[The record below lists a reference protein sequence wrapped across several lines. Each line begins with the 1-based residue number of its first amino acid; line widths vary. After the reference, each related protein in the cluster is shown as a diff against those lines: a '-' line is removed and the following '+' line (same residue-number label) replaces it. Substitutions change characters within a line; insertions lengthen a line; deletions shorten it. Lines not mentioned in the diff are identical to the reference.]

1 MLAVEY
7 RRLGAS
13 GLKVSAL
20 GLGTWLTFG
29 DRLDDRTAFALV
41 RRALDLG
48 INLFDTADVYEFG
61 RAEQQLGRALA
72 GVPRKDYLLAS
83 KCFFPT
89 GPLPNDKGLSRKH
102 VFESVHASLQRLGV
116 EYLDLFFC
124 HRHDPET
131 PLPETVRAID
141 DLIRQGRILYWGV
154 SCWTAA
160 QTRDAVHTAARL
172 GAAPP
177 IASQPAYSLISRGI
191 EAEVM
196 PACRDLGI
204 GILSYSPLGQGVLT
218 GKYTGGELPSG
229 SRGADDR
236 RNRFMGPYLEAA
248 KLHRVE
254 KLAAL
259 AIDAGATPSQL
270 AIAWVLRHPEVAGV
284 INGATQVPQL
294 EENVRAATL
303 RIDDALFAALDR
315 LFAP

>member
-1 MLAVEY
+1 MDAVEY

-48 INLFDTADVYEFG
+48 INLFDTADVYESG

-72 GVPRKDYLLAS
+72 DVSRKDCVLAS
-83 KCFFPT
+83 KCYFPS
-89 GPLPNDKGLSRKH
+89 GPGPNDKGLSRKH
-102 VFESVHASLQRLGV
+102 VHESAEGSLRRLGV
-116 EYLDLFFC
+116 DYLDLFLC
-124 HRHDPET
+124 HRYDDET
-131 PLPETVRAID
+131 PLHETVRAMD
-141 DLIRQGRILYWGV
+141 DLIRQGKVLYWGV

-160 QTRDAVHTAARL
+160 QIRDAVGTAARL

-177 IASQPAYSLISRGI
+177 VANQPPFSLMSRGV
-191 EAEVM
+191 EADVL
-196 PACRDLGI
+196 PACRELGV
-204 GILSYSPLGQGVLT
+204 GVLPYSPLGQGVLS
-218 GKYTGGELPSG
+218 GKYTGGELPHG
-229 SRGADDR
+229 SRGADER

-259 AIDAGATPSQL
+259 ASRAGLTPAQL
-270 AIAWVLRHPEVAGV
+270 AIAWVLRHPEVCGV
-284 INGATQVPQL
+284 ITGATQVVQL
-294 EENVRAATL
+294 EENALAVKA
-303 RIDDALFAALDR
+303 RIDDGLARELER

>member
-1 MLAVEY
+1 
-7 RRLGAS
+7 
-13 GLKVSAL
+13 L

-41 RRALDLG
+41 RRALELG
-48 INLFDTADVYEFG
+48 VNLFDTADVYELG
-61 RAEQQLGRALA
+61 RAEQQLGRALS
-72 GVPRKDYLLAS
+72 GVPRKDYVLAT

-102 VFESVHASLQRLGV
+102 VHESVHASLRRLGV
-116 EYLDLFFC
+116 EYVDLFFC

-131 PLPETVRAID
+131 PLHETIRAID

-160 QTRDAVHTAARL
+160 QTREAVQTAARL

-177 IASQPAYSLISRGI
+177 VASQPPYSLMSRGI

-196 PACRDLGI
+196 PACRELGI
-204 GILSYSPLGQGVLT
+204 GILPYSPLGQGVLS
-218 GKYTGGELPSG
+218 GKYTGGELPSE
-229 SRGADDR
+229 SRGADER

-254 KLAAL
+254 KMAAL
-259 AIDAGATPSQL
+259 AAEAGATASQV
-270 AIAWVLRHPEVAGV
+270 AIAWILRHPEVCGV
-284 INGATQVPQL
+284 VNGATQVQQL

-303 RIDDALFAALDR
+303 RLDDALFAALDR